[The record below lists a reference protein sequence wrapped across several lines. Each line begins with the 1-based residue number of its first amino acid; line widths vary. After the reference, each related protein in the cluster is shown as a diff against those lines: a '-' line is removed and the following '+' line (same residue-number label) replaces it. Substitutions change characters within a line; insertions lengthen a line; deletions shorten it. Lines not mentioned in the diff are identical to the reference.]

1 MATKRKTARKET
13 FTRYDPLDYLNTKA
27 ELAGFLEAVM
37 EEGGDDPA
45 FIAYSLGL
53 IARSRGMAEL
63 SKETGLTREGLYRS
77 LSAEGNPSLDTLLK
91 VLKAL
96 GLKLVVKAA

>member
-1 MATKRKTARKET
+1 MVAKRKTARKET
-13 FTRYDPLDYLNTKA
+13 FTRFEPADHLNSKEEIA
-27 ELAGFLEAVM
+27 AFLEAVM
-37 EEGGDDPA
+37 DEAGDDPA
-45 FIAYSLGL
+45 VIAQCLGI

-77 LSAEGNPSLDTLLK
+77 LSADGNPSLDTLVK

-96 GLKLVVKAA
+96 GLKLAVKAA